1 MTDTTDTAPI
11 AIDTIVDRISFVAWR
26 SDWRA
31 RYAIASQHVRDAK
44 HELVRI
50 RADWRRNAPNPG
62 PNSYEYQINS
72 LNERLPW
79 LRRQA
84 NIVMRERRDGTDR
97 RDALFAA
104 AAETTA
110 PTAIAA

>member
-1 MTDTTDTAPI
+1 MTDTTDTAQI
-11 AIDTIVDRISFVAWR
+11 AIDTIVDRTSFVAWR

-31 RYAIASQHVRDAK
+31 RYAIASQDVRDAK

-62 PNSYEYQINS
+62 PNSYEYQVNS

-84 NIVMRERRDGTDR
+84 NLVMRERRDGTDR

-104 AAETTA
+104 AAEATA
-110 PTAIAA
+110 SEAIAA